1 MRFFISILLQILFMS
16 IFLNTE
22 AQPIRIMPVGNSIT
36 FDFNSAD
43 ANETNIRPDGDRI
56 SYRYR
61 LYQLLTAAGYNFDF
75 VGSENA
81 GNNFFQNEEMDD
93 NAGFP
98 NITDDQLNHLILT
111 GYNLAAS
118 QQEAPGPYLSYYPT
132 DIMLIEIGTN
142 NLDPSPTDVQ
152 DVLNSIRIYEPN
164 VIILL
169 ARIIN
174 RKIYSST
181 TTLFNDNVQAMVNAR
196 NDPRIIMVDLEN
208 GAGINYSTDMFDLL
222 HPNQTGYNKMAAKWF
237 EAIDNLNTA
246 PVVTSIPNQVAT
258 QGETFS
264 DLGLDAFVSDAQDA
278 DNLIHWTYVQQP
290 NSKYTVTLDA
300 NRNLHVVSNTPSWY
314 GSETITLKAEDSGGG
329 AFKKSSTTSV
339 VYTTL
344 KANEPPV
351 ITSTPITSINEDNNY
366 SYTLTAHDN
375 DGNVLTYSAVQMPAW
390 LEFSSSTHTLSG
402 RPTNDNVGI
411 HSVTLSV
418 SDGSESVEQS
428 FQLTVV
434 NVNDLPVINSSPDT
448 VVHSG
453 ETYSYQIS
461 ATDIDVGD
469 ILTYSVL
476 FKPVWLSFTAGSAGG
491 LLYGIPMQANIGSQA
506 IILKVSDGHADV
518 LQGFTIKVIGPVAI
532 SENDQEMNYSLYP
545 NPAGDIVY
553 FKVARPAKIR
563 FLIYDLT
570 GKLNQEL
577 SAKDTDELQINLS
590 DLPEGIYF
598 YKAFINNALFTGK
611 LMKKD

>member
-1 MRFFISILLQILFMS
+1 MGFFNSILLQVLFVS

-22 AQPIRIMPVGNSIT
+22 AQPVRIMPVGNSIT

-43 ANETNIRPDGDRI
+43 ADGSNIRPDGDRI

-81 GNNFFQNEEMDD
+81 GNNFFQNDEMDD

-98 NITDDQLNHLILT
+98 NLTDDQLNHLILT

-174 RKIYSST
+174 RRTYSST
-181 TTLFNDNVQAMVNAR
+181 TTLFNDNVQAMVTAR
-196 NDPRIIMVDLEN
+196 HDPRIIMVDLEN

-246 PVVTSIPNQVAT
+246 PVVTSIPNQVVT

-290 NSKYTVTLDA
+290 NSKYTVTLNA
-300 NRNLHVVSNTPSWY
+300 NRNLHVVSNTPNWY
-314 GSETITLKAEDSGGG
+314 GSETITLKAEDTGGG

-366 SYTLTAHDN
+366 SYTITAHDN
-375 DGNVLTYSAVQMPAW
+375 DGNVLTYSVVQMPAW

-418 SDGSESVEQS
+418 SDGSETVEQS

-434 NVNDLPVINSSPDT
+434 NVNDLPVIISSPDT

-453 ETYSYQIS
+453 ETYSYQIT

-476 FKPVWLSFTAGSAGG
+476 FKPVWLSFSTGSSGG
-491 LLYGIPMQANIGSQA
+491 LLYGIPLQANIGSQA

-532 SENDQEMNYSLYP
+532 PENDQEMNYSLYP

-563 FLIYDLT
+563 FFIYDLT
-570 GKLNQEL
+570 GNLNQEL
-577 SAKDTDELQINLS
+577 SANDTDELPINLS

-598 YKAFINNALFTGK
+598 YKAFVNNALITGK
-611 LMKKD
+611 LIKKD